1 VIFDV
6 INYIIR
12 GTLITVS
19 VAGVALPMGL
29 IFGVALSLGRVYGG
43 TLLARA
49 LLIYSSIM
57 RSVPPIVLLFILYF
71 MMSDY
76 INLSPFWAGSIALG
90 VISGSYQMEIFRGAF
105 LAVGAGQ
112 MMAARS
118 IGMSRMKSIW
128 YIILPQA
135 LRVAVPSWSNEAAM
149 VIKDSSLVYALGVPE
164 ILRRAQFV
172 SARTYQPFIAY
183 ITAAGIYFLI
193 ILAFNRLLSSIE
205 TRTRIPSME

>member
-1 VIFDV
+1 
-6 INYIIR
+6 
-12 GTLITVS
+12 
-19 VAGVALPMGL
+19 
-29 IFGVALSLGRVYGG
+29 
-43 TLLARA
+43 
-49 LLIYSSIM
+49 
-57 RSVPPIVLLFILYF
+57 
-71 MMSDY
+71 
-76 INLSPFWAGSIALG
+76 
-90 VISGSYQMEIFRGAF
+90 
-105 LAVGAGQ
+105 